1 MLSLPAVLIVA
12 GVSGAGKTTIGR
24 LLAQRL
30 NYAFRDADD
39 FHPPENIA
47 KMSRGE
53 PLTDDDRVPWLD
65 AIAAWI
71 GDTLAADG
79 RAVVTCSA
87 LKRSYRDRLV
97 GQRRSVRLV
106 FLNGDMALIARRL
119 AARRGH
125 FMPAQLLQSQF
136 DALEQ
141 PQPAENL
148 LIVSIAATPEAIVAE
163 IVSRLS
169 NGE

>member
-1 MLSLPAVLIVA
+1 M
-12 GVSGAGKTTIGR
+12 GVSGSGKTTIGR

-39 FHPPENIA
+39 FHPPENIE

-53 PLTDDDRVPWLD
+53 PLTDADRQPWLD
-65 AIAAWI
+65 AIAAFI
-71 GDTLAADG
+71 GDTVAAH
-79 RAVVTCSA
+79 RQAVVTCSA
-87 LKRSYRDRLV
+87 LKRSYRDQLI
-97 GQRRSVRLV
+97 GERSAVRLI
-106 FLNGDMALIARRL
+106 FLRGDMKQIAGRL

-141 PQPAENL
+141 PQQGEHPL
-148 LIVSIAATPEAIVAE
+148 VVSIAAPPEIIVAE
-163 IVSRLS
+163 IIDRLAK
-169 NGE
+169 GE

>member
-1 MLSLPAVLIVA
+1 MASLPAVLIVA
-12 GVSGAGKTTIGR
+12 GVSGSGKTTIGR

-53 PLTDDDRVPWLD
+53 PLTDDDRAPWLD
-65 AIAAWI
+65 AIATWI
-71 GDTLAADG
+71 GATLAADG

-106 FLNGDMALIARRL
+106 FLKGDMALIARRL

-136 DALEQ
+136 DALEE
-141 PQPAENL
+141 PQRAESP
-148 LIVSIAATPEAIVAE
+148 LIVSIAPPPEILVAE
-163 IVSRLS
+163 IVDRLS
-169 NGE
+169 NSE